1 MSSLSNVST
10 RVTRQSARTQQAE
23 RAIDTTPLHPTK
35 GIDALSKFTDFED
48 RLNQATNQYQNEAVL
63 TEKVLK
69 ALHQLNFDE
78 LFIQCGSGIIPEG
91 YNKIVD
97 GEEQWTKQW
106 EGMKIAIFRYK
117 KNIIAEMER
126 ADLII
131 GHAGAG
137 TCLEALE
144 RGKPFVTVI
153 NDALADN
160 HQIELAERLAQ
171 DGHLLFTTPTKL
183 ADILADPRLFKL
195 KPFVKADP
203 SVFAQFLDTELG
215 VT

>member
-1 MSSLSNVST
+1 MHCFVTVGST
-10 RVTRQSARTQQAE
+10 QFN
-23 RAIDTTPLHPTK
+23 
-35 GIDALSKFTDFED
+35 ALI
-48 RLNQATNQYQNEAVL
+48 EAVL
-63 TEKVLK
+63 TEEVLK

-78 LFIQCGSGIIPEG
+78 LFIQCGSGKIPED
-91 YNKIVD
+91 YDQIVD
-97 GEEQWTKQW
+97 SDEQWTKEW

-117 KNIIAEMER
+117 KNILAEMER

-160 HQIELAERLAQ
+160 HQTELAERLSQ
-171 DGHLLFTTPTKL
+171 DGHLLFTTPTRL
-183 ADILADPRLFKL
+183 ADTLRDPHLFKL
-195 KPFVKADP
+195 KPFSKADP
-203 SVFAQFLDTELG
+203 SIFAQFLDAELG